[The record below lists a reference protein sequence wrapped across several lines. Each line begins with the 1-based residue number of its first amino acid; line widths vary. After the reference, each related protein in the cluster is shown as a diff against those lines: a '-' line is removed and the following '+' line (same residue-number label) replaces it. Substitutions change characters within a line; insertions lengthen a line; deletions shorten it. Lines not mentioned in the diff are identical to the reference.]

1 MGNLGKIGKPQK
13 SKKHK
18 KLKPVDPF
26 NRGGRQAA
34 AAKAA
39 KGTDKTPKA
48 SQIDDQDMTRSMR
61 DFIRSKK
68 MVSFYRAIGEKTG
81 ISASYFSSFGKKE
94 SIITVSFSES

>member
-34 AAKAA
+34 AAKASH
-39 KGTDKTPKA
+39 GTDKTPKA
-48 SQIDDQDMTRSMR
+48 SQIDDQEMTRSMR

-68 MVSFYRAIGEKTG
+68 MVRPLSVEVIYGEFDGLFSFAVLVIVN
-81 ISASYFSSFGKKE
+81 FF
-94 SIITVSFSES
+94 VF